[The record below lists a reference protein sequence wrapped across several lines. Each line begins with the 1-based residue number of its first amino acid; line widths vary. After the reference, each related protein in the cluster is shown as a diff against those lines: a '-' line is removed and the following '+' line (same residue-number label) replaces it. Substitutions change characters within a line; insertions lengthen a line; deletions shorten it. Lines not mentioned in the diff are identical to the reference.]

1 MTTTEKL
8 QLIPAIY
15 EPTLSPSNKPLLRL
29 NCPTH
34 VSIDLE
40 NAEITKTEN
49 AIEIRVGYT
58 FIYLS
63 TIHQHATIVIL

>member
-1 MTTTEKL
+1 MTTTEKI

-15 EPTLSPSNKPLLRL
+15 EPTLSPSNDNLLRL
-29 NCPTH
+29 KCPSH

-40 NAEITKTEN
+40 NAEITKNEN
-49 AIEIRVGYT
+49 HVDIRVGNT

>member
-15 EPTLSPSNKPLLRL
+15 EPTLSPSNDNLLRL
-29 NCPTH
+29 KCPSH

-40 NAEITKTEN
+40 KAEITKTEN
-49 AIEIRVGYT
+49 AIAIRVGNT

-63 TIHQHATIVIL
+63 INFQHATIVIL

>member
-15 EPTLSPSNKPLLRL
+15 EPQMSPSNDNLLRL
-29 NCPTH
+29 KCPTN
-34 VSIDLE
+34 VSIDIE

-49 AIEIRVGYT
+49 AIEIRVGNT